1 MTSKLK
7 LSSFLLGALSASVR
21 AADNAADLQTLYKQ
35 RIPFIVQTYPV
46 TGGEQ
51 QLSAWVNTLSSTG
64 QWPDVNYTTG
74 CPAQRAN
81 WPAQGHWLHAIPLAA
96 AYTDVLPHS
105 ANITEKPPYDFVG
118 NETVATALDSA
129 MDYWFSNDFTNND
142 CIDMGGLTNATCV
155 CGTPGLWNTNWYSN
169 VILIPRQA
177 VQTVLLLNK
186 TVTPE
191 QRSAAVHMVERG
203 ATTFGRWVNGL
214 GFITGANTLDI
225 SSNLVNAGIAQA
237 LAGNSTGY
245 DLIAGAFQRVHNEV
259 VVQTTVKA
267 DGIRPDG
274 SFGQHVGILYNG
286 NYGKDYANLVLS
298 LEIPAA
304 GTQWAANATS
314 QTAFSKHIDGSAW
327 MVYRN
332 TKTGVAHW
340 DVSTIGRFISF
351 AVSDLQATASLN
363 MNFTQVLQLGQQW
376 KDANMTRVATSLLKN
391 GTTSNA
397 GNLVGNRMFHDNDY
411 MVQRGKNY
419 VTSLKL
425 LSSRT
430 SNTECVNSQNPFG
443 FHLGQGNL
451 FNYGSGNEYE
461 DIAAAWD
468 WNLIPGTTTDYGATP
483 LLCNFTQWSGNRTFV
498 GGASNGKV
506 GVAAMDYLNPYT
518 GAFAYRKA
526 WFFLP
531 NDVQHVIVSDIV
543 KSSNATD
550 VFHVLD
556 QKRANGKVYVDGV
569 AAASPK
575 AGAKSLW
582 HDSVGYTFNTASSSA
597 IKSVQFATPERSG
610 NWKTI
615 GTSAAPPI
623 NVSIFQAWLQHD
635 ASKLST
641 PISYSIYPDTSSAK
655 TFTAK
660 AQKYAVKSISQKDVS
675 AAVDSAKSVLMAVF
689 WNAAKLKADLGIGKS
704 VSVQTSAAAV
714 VMVDLKTWSLTV
726 SDPSQ
731 TLTKVD
737 VTVQA
742 TAVTNYKCAGLL
754 KGKKVTVQ
762 LPQGADLGKSTFKSL
777 C

>member
-7 LSSFLLGALSASVR
+7 LSTLVLGALSASVR
-21 AADNAADLQTLYKQ
+21 AQDNAADLQTLYQ
-35 RIPFIVQTYPV
+35 RRIPFIVQTYPV
-46 TGGEQ
+46 VGGEQ
-51 QLSAWVNTLSSTG
+51 QLSGWVNNLTATG

-96 AYTDVLPHS
+96 AYTDNLPHS
-105 ANITEKPPYDFVG
+105 TNITQKPPYDFVG
-118 NETVATALDSA
+118 NETVAAVLDSA
-129 MDYWFSNDFTNND
+129 MNYWFENDFTNND
-142 CIDMGGLTNATCV
+142 CIDQGGLTNATCV

-177 VQTVLLLNK
+177 IQTVLLLNK
-186 TVTPE
+186 TVTDD
-191 QRSAAVHMVERG
+191 QRSTAVHMVERG
-203 ATTFGRWVNGL
+203 ATTFGRFVYGL
-214 GFITGANTLDI
+214 GYITGANTLDI

-237 LAGNSTGY
+237 LHGNSTGY
-245 DLIAGAFQRVHNEV
+245 ELISSAYERVHNEV
-259 VVQTTVKA
+259 VVQPAVKA

-304 GTQWAANATS
+304 GTSWAAGQTTK
-314 QTAFSKHIDGSAW
+314 TAFSKHIDGSAW
-327 MVYRN
+327 MVYN
-332 TKTGVAHW
+332 NVKTGVKHW

-351 AVSDLQATASLN
+351 ATTDLQATAGLN
-363 MNFTQVLQLGQQW
+363 INFTQVQQLGELWQ
-376 KDANMTRVATSLLKN
+376 DANMTKVATSLLKN
-391 GTTSNA
+391 GTTANA
-397 GNLVGNRMFHDNDY
+397 GNLVGNRMFYDNDY
-411 MVQRGKNY
+411 MVHRGKNY
-419 VTSLKL
+419 VTTLKL

-443 FHLGQGNL
+443 FHLGQGNV

-468 WNLIPGTTTDYGATP
+468 WNLVPGITTDYGATP

-498 GGASNGKV
+498 GGASNGKI
-506 GVAAMDYLNPYT
+506 GLAAMDYLNPYT
-518 GAFAYRKA
+518 GAFSYRKA

-531 NDVQHVIVSDIV
+531 NDVQHVIVSDIS

-556 QKRANGKVYVDGV
+556 QKRANGKVYVDG
-569 AAASPK
+569 AAATSPK
-575 AGAKSLW
+575 ANAKSLW
-582 HDSVGYTFNTASSSA
+582 HDGVGYTFNNAGTTSA
-597 IKSVQFATPERSG
+597 QFATPLRSG

-623 NVSIFQAWLQHD
+623 NVTMFQAWLQHD
-635 ASKLST
+635 TSKLST
-641 PISYSIYPDTSSAK
+641 PISYSVYPDTSSAK
-655 TFTAK
+655 TFADKAK
-660 AQKYAVKSISQKDVS
+660 KFAVASFSQKDVS
-675 AAVDSAKSVLMAVF
+675 AVVDSGKSVLMAAF
-689 WNAAKLKADLGIGKS
+689 WNAAKLKADLSIGKS
-704 VSVQTSAAAV
+704 VTVQTSAAV
-714 VMVDLKTWSLTV
+714 TLMVDLKNWTLTV

-731 TLTKVD
+731 SLTKVD
-737 VTVQA
+737 ITVKA
-742 TAVTNYKCAGLL
+742 SAVTNYKCGNLL

-762 LPQGADLGKSTFKSL
+762 LPQGADVGKSAFKSL